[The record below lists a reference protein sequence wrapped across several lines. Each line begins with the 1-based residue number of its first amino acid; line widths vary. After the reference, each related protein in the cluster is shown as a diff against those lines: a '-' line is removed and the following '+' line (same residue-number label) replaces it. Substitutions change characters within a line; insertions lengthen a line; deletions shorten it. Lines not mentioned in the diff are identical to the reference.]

1 MSFELQAKTEPGAH
15 LIALAERLAGDFVGG
30 AAAHDR
36 EASFPFECVDA
47 LKEANF
53 FAAPIPEEHGGLG
66 VGSVHD
72 VLVASSRLA
81 RGDASV
87 AIGVNMHL
95 TAVMNLVRRWNMAVA
110 AGNDRRAA
118 RSRRRWSRLP
128 KTAWSCRPRS
138 ASRAR
143 ICCGRRRP
151 RRVRRPA
158 GSSRAEDLLHRL
170 PRRNRLYAAVTL
182 VDDEG
187 IERYGFAMIPTDAP
201 GVRVHGDWDAMG
213 MRASGSHSITFDRV
227 ELQAAALRGG
237 FPIGDAVPYMERN
250 LTAGLFHGSASLGI
264 AEAAHL
270 LATSAIVA
278 RGRGLDDGRREF
290 SPPRTQSTLA
300 PAARCSRGLRT

>member
-1 MSFELQAKTEPGAH
+1 MRSRRRT
-15 LIALAERLAGDFVGG
+15 
-30 AAAHDR
+30 
-36 EASFPFECVDA
+36 S
-47 LKEANF
+47 

-118 RSRRRWSRLP
+118 ALAMSMESIAQGRVVM
-128 KTAWSCRPRS
+128 S
-138 ASRAR
+138 AAISEP
-143 ICCGRRRP
+143 GQ
-151 RRVRRPA
+151 
-158 GSSRAEDLLHRL
+158 DLLRPSTTATRTEAGWL
-170 PRRNRLYAAVTL
+170 VEGRKIFSTGSPAATVLYAAVML

-187 IERYGFAMIPTDAP
+187 IDCYGFAMIPTDAP

-227 ELQAAALRGG
+227 ELPAAALRGG
-237 FPIGDAVPYMERN
+237 FPIGDAVPYMECN

-278 RGRGLDDGRREF
+278 RGRGLDDGRTRILAAQNAIDLGACRSVF
-290 SPPRTQSTLA
+290 SR
-300 PAARCSRGLRT
+300 AANLIDEH